1 MLKGSAAMKRLAEQK
16 ILDWKDSARRKP
28 LIIRGARQVGK
39 TWLVENVLAK
49 EFEHVVTVDLEAQRN
64 LHRYFEGSLDPREI
78 LKGVEFAAGRILPG
92 KTLLF
97 LDEVQACPRA
107 IMSLRY
113 FYEKMPELHV
123 VAAGSLLEFAFGE
136 ISVPVGRIQYLHVH
150 PMTFYEYLL
159 ALGKVPMAEK
169 VLTFQAELSETLQ
182 QAILSELKNYFF
194 VGGMPEAVK
203 AYRDT
208 GSMIEAF
215 SVHSEII
222 ESYRDDFS
230 KYKPRVDV
238 ECLNEVFLNVAKS
251 VGEQLKYTRLSSN
264 FSYQTAHKAFDLLV
278 KARLLHKIPSC
289 NPSGLPLGATADSS
303 KFKACMLD
311 IGLMQRLCQVPA
323 DIEIAHEDLLSIYRG
338 KLAEQFAA
346 QELIAWHGNDLYYWA
361 RDARNSNAEVDFLAV
376 KKGEIYPVEVKSG
389 PSGKLRSLHLMLENY
404 PNCPKGLVLYSGT
417 YKELPEQKIRFL
429 PLYATPDIG
438 DRSQI
443 NRITHHNRRPPT
455 CSRNSTTGA

>member
-1 MLKGSAAMKRLAEQK
+1 MKRLAEQN
-16 ILDWKDSARRKP
+16 ILAWKNSARRKP

-49 EFEHVVTVDLEAQRN
+49 EFEHVVTFDLEAQRD
-64 LHRYFEGSLDPREI
+64 LHRNFEGNLEAREI
-78 LKGVEFAAGRILPG
+78 LKGLEFAGGRILPG
-92 KTLLF
+92 RTLLF

-113 FYEKMPELHV
+113 FHEKMPELHV
-123 VAAGSLLEFAFGE
+123 VAAGSLLEFAFGD

-159 ALGKVPMAEK
+159 ALGKTSMADSVFTSQPGLGE
-169 VLTFQAELSETLQ
+169 SLQ
-182 QAILSELKNYFF
+182 QAILSELKTYFF

-203 AYRDT
+203 AYRDS
-208 GSMIEAF
+208 GSLIEAF
-215 SVHSEII
+215 SVQSEII
-222 ESYRDDFS
+222 DSYRDDFS
-230 KYKPRVDV
+230 KYTPRVNV
-238 ECLNEVFLNVAKS
+238 GCLDEVFLNVARS
-251 VGEQLKYTRLSSN
+251 VGEQLKYTRLSSS

-289 NPSGLPLGATADSS
+289 NPSGLPLGATADSRR
-303 KFKACMLD
+303 FKACMLD
-311 IGLMQRLCQVPA
+311 IGLLQRICQVPA
-323 DIEIAHEDLLSIYRG
+323 DIEITHDNLLSIYRG
-338 KLAEQFAA
+338 KLAEQFVA

-361 RDARNSNAEVDFLAV
+361 RDAKNSNAEVDFLTV
-376 KKGEIYPVEVKSG
+376 KKGAIYPVEVKSG

-404 PNCPKGLVLYSGT
+404 PNCPRGLVLYSGPGN
-417 YKELPEQKIRFL
+417 ERPEQKIQFL

-443 NRITHHNRRPPT
+443 NQISP
-455 CSRNSTTGA
+455 SL

>member
-1 MLKGSAAMKRLAEQK
+1 MKRLAEK
-16 ILDWKDSARRKP
+16 NILSWKNSARRKP

-49 EFEHVVTVDLEAQRN
+49 EFENVVIVDLEARRD
-64 LHRYFEGSLDPREI
+64 LHRYFEGSLEPREI
-78 LKGVEFAAGRILPG
+78 LKGLEFASGRILPG

-97 LDEVQACPRA
+97 FDEVQACPRA
-107 IMSLRY
+107 IMALRY
-113 FYEKMPELHV
+113 FYEEMPELHV

-136 ISVPVGRIQYLHVH
+136 ISVPVGRLQYLYVH

-159 ALGKVPMAEK
+159 ALGKIPMSEN
-169 VLTFQAELSETLQ
+169 VLDLNTVLSESLQ

-194 VGGMPEAVK
+194 IGGMPEAVK

-215 SVHSEII
+215 SVQSEII
-222 ESYRDDFS
+222 NSYRDDFS
-230 KYKPRVDV
+230 KYTPRVDV
-238 ECLNEVFLNVAKS
+238 GCLDEVFLNVAKS
-251 VGEQLKYTRLSSN
+251 VGEQLKYTRLSSS
-264 FSYQTAHKAFDLLV
+264 FSYQTAHKAFDLLT

-289 NPSGLPLGATADSS
+289 NPSGLPLGATADSRR
-303 KFKACMLD
+303 FKACMLD

-323 DIEIAHEDLLSIYRG
+323 DMEITHDDLLSIYRG
-338 KLAEQFAA
+338 KLAEQFVA
-346 QELIAWHGNDLYYWA
+346 QELIAWHGNNLYYWT
-361 RDARNSNAEVDFLAV
+361 RDAKNSNAEIDFLTV

-404 PNCPKGLVLYSGT
+404 PNCPKGLVLYSGP
-417 YKELPEQKIRFL
+417 YKELPEQKLRFL

-443 NRITHHNRRPPT
+443 KQI
-455 CSRNSTTGA
+455 